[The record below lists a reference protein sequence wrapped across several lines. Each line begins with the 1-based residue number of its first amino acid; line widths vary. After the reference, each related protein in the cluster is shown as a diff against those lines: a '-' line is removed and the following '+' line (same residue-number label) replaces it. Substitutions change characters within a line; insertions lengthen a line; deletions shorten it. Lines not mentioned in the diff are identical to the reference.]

1 MHKLDIVDDS
11 PDSLRLASE
20 VEDHLKDQK
29 PHVEDLESGAMLQV
43 SKFQI
48 NQFKL
53 CNPQCNCD
61 VAYKSNKMRVKKR
74 YKIQG
79 MSVIK
84 KCPTRSQLQ
93 DHMNAHKFFA
103 AN

>member
-43 SKFQI
+43 
-48 NQFKL
+48 
-53 CNPQCNCD
+53 
-61 VAYKSNKMRVKKR
+61 
-74 YKIQG
+74 
-79 MSVIK
+79 
-84 KCPTRSQLQ
+84 
-93 DHMNAHKFFA
+93 
-103 AN
+103 